1 MDIDVTFFMQ
11 LGLVTLL
18 ILMLRPILAMPLL
31 QVMDDRHQQTHGAR
45 AEVRRMERLTV
56 LDKEA
61 YQSRF
66 AKARH
71 EVHKRREQQRQLGRD
86 KAKAI
91 EAAARKEALQTVLVH
106 RAKLNQAKTETLA
119 ALRDKTPLRAKL
131 LAGRLLGRE
140 VRS

>member
-11 LGLVTLL
+11 LGLITLV
-18 ILMLRPILAMPLL
+18 ILVLRPLLAAPLM

-45 AEVRRMERLTV
+45 SDARRMERLTA

-61 YQSRF
+61 YQSRL

-71 EVHKRREQQRQLGRD
+71 DIHKRREAQRQSGRD
-86 KAKAI
+86 KARAL
-91 EAAARKEALQTVLVH
+91 EDAARKEATQTVLVH
-106 RAKLNQAKTETLA
+106 RAKVAEAQKA
-119 ALRDKTPLRAKL
+119 ALATLRSKTPLRAQM

>member
-1 MDIDVTFFMQ
+1 MDIDVTFFLQ
-11 LGLVTLL
+11 LGLITLL
-18 ILMLRPILAMPLL
+18 IVILRPLLAMPLM

-45 AEVRRMERLTV
+45 AEVRRMERLTA

-61 YQSRF
+61 YQSRL

-71 EVHKRREQQRQLGRD
+71 DVHKRREQQRQLGRD

-91 EAAARKEALQTVLVH
+91 EAAARKEAMQTVLVH
-106 RAKLNQAKTETLA
+106 RAKLGDAKVA
-119 ALRDKTPLRAKL
+119 AMATLRDKTPLRAKL

-140 VRS
+140 VHS